1 MPVFHSYSEDEFL
14 DKSIFWLLD
23 QIENVALDS
32 EMEIATMVI
41 RWLEVHGD
49 TLNTKTL
56 QMIVRKVRV
65 CRLKEYYITQV
76 LPQSKY
82 FEVNTQQIT
91 AILDFQKRGTESS
104 LLPLEWCLPE
114 RHFYECSCETVQ
126 ILDWT
131 FNDPADCDFYKNKH
145 AGTVTDIPKFVTFL
159 GLTLVPKLHFK
170 PPFVTIEVRAVSC
183 NGDDAVPFFVDCAHV
198 VKSINCEFSCKFK
211 RSFSVRKYTGIFTD
225 SSVSISFN
233 ILGQNDADSTFYF
246 DFLGDLSVNFFMKKF
261 V

>member
-82 FEVNTQQIT
+82 FEVNTQTIT

-131 FNDPADCDFYKNKH
+131 FDDTADCDFYINKH
-145 AGTVTDIPKFVTFL
+145 AGTVTDNPKFVTFL

-170 PPFVTIEVRAVSC
+170 PPFVTIEVRAVWC
-183 NGDDAVPFFVDCAHV
+183 TGDDAVPFFRDCTHA
-198 VKSINCEFSCKFK
+198 VKNINCEFSCEFT
-211 RSFSVRKYTGIFTD
+211 RGSNVRKYTGIFTD
-225 SSVSISFN
+225 SSVSVSFN
-233 ILGQNDADSTFYF
+233 MLGQNDCTFFF
-246 DFLGDLSVNFFMKKF
+246 DYLGDLSMNFSVKKF
-261 V
+261 H